1 MDNNDCSTA
10 ELLDKLAD
18 EDNDDTT
25 NDPDFEVKLADLATD
40 DEDEDEN
47 SEPEEDSE
55 VRVIIVWD
63 CY

>member
-25 NDPDFEVKLADLATD
+25 NDPDFEVKLADLAT
-40 DEDEDEN
+40 EDEDEN